1 MRISANSFKKARDMK
16 MTQFKT
22 ALVRTSVFLL
32 AACLFIEDATSG
44 EKSDFAKAADFIR
57 EKQFVE
63 AFDIFVRLAEAHDHD
78 AQFNTAVLLRKGIG
92 RPSNYPEALKWAWLA
107 ELGGNLRAA
116 ELRAELIDLIPEEEL
131 DKVRDQVK
139 AVLQSRMDAGDS
151 LVILQIADF
160 YLNVLAEPDYKNA
173 YALRSLAAAVNIK
186 AAGSLRDEIE
196 PELEPKDLVEAQ
208 TIAKKLFTDRTW
220 VLETPKK

>member
-1 MRISANSFKKARDMK
+1 MKITQLKSVVVTTGLALLSAYIFNVGAVY
-16 MTQFKT
+16 
-22 ALVRTSVFLL
+22 A
-32 AACLFIEDATSG
+32 
-44 EKSDFAKAADFIR
+44 EKSDFARAADFIR

-63 AFDIFVRLAEAHDHD
+63 AFDIFVRLAETHDHD

-107 ELGGNLRAA
+107 EMGGNFRAT

-131 DKVRDQVK
+131 DKVRNQVK
-139 AVLQSRMDAGDS
+139 AVLQSRMDVGDT
-151 LVILQIADF
+151 LAILQMANF
-160 YLNVLAEPDYKNA
+160 YLSVVAEPDYKNA
-173 YALRSLAAAVNIK
+173 YALRSLAAAINIK
-186 AAGSLRDEIE
+186 AASTLRDEIE

-220 VLETPKK
+220 VIEPPKK

>member
-1 MRISANSFKKARDMK
+1 MK

-22 ALVRTSVFLL
+22 ALVGTSVFLL
-32 AACLFIEDATSG
+32 VACLFGENATSA

-63 AFDIFVRLAEAHDHD
+63 AFDIFARLAEAHDHD

-116 ELRAELIDLIPEEEL
+116 ELRAELIDLIPEEDLE
-131 DKVRDQVK
+131 KVRNQVK
-139 AVLQSRMDAGDS
+139 AILQSRMDAGDS
-151 LVILQIADF
+151 LAILQMANF
-160 YLNVLAEPDYKNA
+160 YLSVVAEPDYKNA
-173 YALRSLAAAVNIK
+173 YALRSLAAAINIK
-186 AAGSLRDEIE
+186 AAGILRDEIE
-196 PELEPKDLVEAQ
+196 PELEPKDLVAAQ
-208 TIAKKLFTDRTW
+208 TIAKKLFTDQDW
-220 VLETPKK
+220 ILEPPKK

>member
-1 MRISANSFKKARDMK
+1 MK
-16 MTQFKT
+16 MTHFKT
-22 ALVRTSVFLL
+22 ALVKTSVFLL
-32 AACLFIEDATSG
+32 AACLFGEEATSA

-78 AQFNTAVLLRKGIG
+78 SQFNTAVLLRKGIG
-92 RPSNYPEALKWAWLA
+92 RPSNYPAALKWAWLA

-131 DKVRDQVK
+131 DNVRDQVK

-151 LVILQIADF
+151 LVILQMANF
-160 YLNVLAEPDYKNA
+160 HLSVLGEPDYKNA
-173 YALRSLAAAVNIK
+173 YALRSLAAAINIK
-186 AAGSLRDEIE
+186 AAGTLRDEIE

-208 TIAKKLFTDRTW
+208 TIAKTLFAARTW
-220 VLETPKK
+220 VLEKQKK

>member
-1 MRISANSFKKARDMK
+1 MKRTKFKA
-16 MTQFKT
+16 T
-22 ALVRTSVFLL
+22 LVRTSVFLF
-32 AACLFIEDATSG
+32 AAYLFVEDATSA

-57 EKQFVE
+57 EKRFVE
-63 AFDIFVRLAEAHDHD
+63 AFDIFVRLAEAHDHE

-92 RPSNYPEALKWAWLA
+92 MPSNYPEALKWAWLS

-139 AVLQSRMDAGDS
+139 AVLQSRMDAGDG
-151 LVILQIADF
+151 LVILQMANF
-160 YLNVLAEPDYKNA
+160 HLSVLAEPDYKNA
-173 YALRSLAAAVNIK
+173 YALRSLAAAINLK

-208 TIAKKLFTDRTW
+208 AIAKKLFTDRTW

>member
-1 MRISANSFKKARDMK
+1 MK

-22 ALVRTSVFLL
+22 VLVRTSVILL
-32 AACLFIEDATSG
+32 AACVSIGDATSA

-57 EKQFVE
+57 QKQFVE
-63 AFDIFVRLAEAHDHD
+63 AFDIFVRLAEAYDHD

-116 ELRAELIDLIPEEEL
+116 ELRAELTDLIPEEEL

-139 AVLQSRMDAGDS
+139 AVLQSRMAAGDS
-151 LVILQIADF
+151 LVILQMANF
-160 YLNVLAEPDYKNA
+160 HLTVLAEPDYKNA
-173 YALRSLAAAVNIK
+173 YALRSLAAAINIK
-186 AAGSLRDEIE
+186 AAGTLRDEIE
-196 PELEPKDLVEAQ
+196 SELGPKDLVEAQ
-208 TIAKKLFTDRTW
+208 TIAKKLFADRTW
-220 VLETPKK
+220 VLEMPKK

>member
-1 MRISANSFKKARDMK
+1 MK
-16 MTQFKT
+16 MIQLKT

-32 AACLFIEDATSG
+32 AACLFGEDATSA

-116 ELRAELIDLIPEEEL
+116 ELRTELIDLIPEEEL

-139 AVLQSRMDAGDS
+139 AVLQSRMDAGDG
-151 LVILQIADF
+151 LVILQMANF
-160 YLNVLAEPDYKNA
+160 HLSVLAEPDYKNA
-173 YALRSLAAAVNIK
+173 YALRSLAAAINLK

-220 VLETPKK
+220 VIEPPKK

>member
-1 MRISANSFKKARDMK
+1 MK
-16 MTQFKT
+16 SKQFKT
-22 ALVRTSVFLL
+22 GFVRINYFLF
-32 AACLFIEDATSG
+32 AAVLCGAGATFA
-44 EKSDFAKAADFIR
+44 EKSDFARAADFIR

-63 AFDIFVRLAEAHDHD
+63 AFDIFVRLAEANDTD

-131 DKVRDQVK
+131 DKVRNQVK

-151 LVILQIADF
+151 LAILQMANFHLI
-160 YLNVLAEPDYKNA
+160 VLAEPDYKNA
-173 YALRSLAAAVNIK
+173 YALRSLAAAINIK
-186 AAGSLRDEIE
+186 AAGTLRDEIE

-208 TIAKKLFTDRTW
+208 TLAKKLFTDQTW
-220 VLETPKK
+220 VLEAPKK

>member
-1 MRISANSFKKARDMK
+1 MK

-22 ALVRTSVFLL
+22 ALVRTSVFVL

-92 RPSNYPEALKWAWLA
+92 RPSNYAEALKWAWLA
-107 ELGGNLRAA
+107 ELGGNLRAS
-116 ELRAELIDLIPEEEL
+116 ELRTELIDLIPEEEL

-151 LVILQIADF
+151 RVILQMANF
-160 YLNVLAEPDYKNA
+160 HLSVLAEPDVKNA
-173 YALRSLAAAVNIK
+173 YALRSLAAALNIK
-186 AAGSLRDEIE
+186 AAGTLRDEIE
-196 PELEPKDLVEAQ
+196 SELEPKDLVEAQ
-208 TIAKKLFTDRTW
+208 TIAKKLFTDQTW